1 LKLRSRTSIDGK
13 KVPEEEERETPPP
26 HPLHEGEGE
35 EEWITT
41 RYYTRPVVRNVR
53 ESPRQDKRIMLFAL
67 DE

>member
-1 LKLRSRTSIDGK
+1 MDGK
-13 KVPEEEERETPPP
+13 KVPEEEERETPPGSTK
-26 HPLHEGEGE
+26 ERGE